1 MVPSECRYTKEHEWI
16 RRDGN
21 VYRVGIT
28 DYAAE
33 QLGDVTYVELPEPGV
48 KVAQAGECATVE
60 SVKAASD
67 IYAPVD
73 GVVKESNTALND
85 RPELI
90 NEAPFG
96 DGWFFA
102 LENVDEAQYNALMD
116 ASAYDAFVA
125 TLGE

>member
-1 MVPSECRYTKEHEWI
+1 MVPNDCRYTQEHEWI
-16 RRDGN
+16 RRDGD

-33 QLGDVTYVELPEPGV
+33 QLGDVTYVELPVPGTTV
-48 KVAQAGECATVE
+48 TQGSECATVE

-73 GVVKESNTALND
+73 GDVASANDALND
-85 RPELI
+85 HPELV
-90 NEAPFG
+90 NQGPFG

-102 LENVDEAQYNALMD
+102 LKNVEESQLDMLMD
-116 ASAYDAFVA
+116 APAYETYIA
-125 TLGE
+125 TLDH